1 VLISYDSS
9 HKVAVITVT
18 YLENATTA
26 PPPKD
31 VLGIDLETKGD
42 GSGYKLI
49 RYPKSGYSVSYSR
62 TAGDSVMITI
72 AMKKL

>member
-1 VLISYDSS
+1 
-9 HKVAVITVT
+9 VAAITVT

-26 PPPKD
+26 PSLKD
-31 VLGIDLETKGD
+31 VLGIDLETKGNA
-42 GSGYKLI
+42 SVNKMI

-62 TAGDSVMITI
+62 TAGDSAMITV